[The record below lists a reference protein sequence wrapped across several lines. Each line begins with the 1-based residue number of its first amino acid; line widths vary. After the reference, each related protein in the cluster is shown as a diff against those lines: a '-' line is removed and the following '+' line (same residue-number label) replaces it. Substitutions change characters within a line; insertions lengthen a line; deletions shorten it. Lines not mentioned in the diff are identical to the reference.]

1 MTTGQEYARRIQ
13 QYAWKDLI
21 ALWEAIEAENT
32 LDWPAGRAFEC
43 LVLRAFQLEGAY
55 VMWPYRITMGEL
67 VRAETDETVEQ
78 VDGFIHTEDG
88 LACLVECKDYRKD
101 SVNVEPIAKLRNQL
115 LRRPGGVIGIAFSRS
130 GFTESALLLARFTA
144 PQIILLWGGDEIEFA
159 LRNKYFCKGVAAK
172 YRICVAKGLPDYNI
186 TRGVI

>member
-1 MTTGQEYARRIQ
+1 MTAEQAYAHRIQ

-21 ALWEAIEAENT
+21 GLWQAIEAENT
-32 LDWPAGRAFEC
+32 PDWPPGKAFEY

-67 VRAETDETVEQ
+67 VKAETDETVEQ
-78 VDGFIHTEDG
+78 VDGFIHTSDG
-88 LACLVECKDYRKD
+88 LACLVECKDYSTE

-115 LRRPGGVIGIAFSRS
+115 LRRPSGVIGIAFSRS

-144 PQIILLWGGDEIEFA
+144 PQVILLWGGDEIEFA
-159 LRNKYFCKGVAAK
+159 LREKRFCEGLVLK
-172 YRICVAKGLPDYNI
+172 YRICVAKGLPDYHI
-186 TRGVI
+186 LHEV